1 MKLSNSSNKQSA
13 IGRVEDWMIKH
24 SHPLLILFTIILIV
38 LLVLLIVSILSGVG
52 FSCTES
58 NNLYYHLEDAV
69 YIYHGYIL

>member
-1 MKLSNSSNKQSA
+1 MKLSNSSNKSA
-13 IGRVEDWMIKH
+13 IEKVGDWMIKH